1 MVLAHVATNVRCG
14 CHSQLQQ
21 PRARHQE
28 ERPAI
33 THGKGPHVTICI
45 DRMRIITLIAVAV
58 DAPSRH
64 HAGESACA
72 Y

>member
-33 THGKGPHVTICI
+33 THGKGPHVTI
-45 DRMRIITLIAVAV
+45 DRMRII
-58 DAPSRH
+58 RH
-64 HAGESACA
+64 
-72 Y
+72 